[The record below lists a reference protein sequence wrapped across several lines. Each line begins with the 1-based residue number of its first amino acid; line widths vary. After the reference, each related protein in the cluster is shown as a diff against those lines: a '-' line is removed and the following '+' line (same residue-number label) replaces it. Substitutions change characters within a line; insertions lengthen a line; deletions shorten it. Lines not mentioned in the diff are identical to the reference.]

1 LLKEIFRFFAQRHE
15 RFLTMTAELT
25 AIVKRDGDWWIGWIE
40 EIPGANAQE
49 RSKEELLISL
59 RAAAQDIVAI
69 HREVALR
76 QADRD
81 FEEILLAI

>member
-1 LLKEIFRFFAQRHE
+1 
-15 RFLTMTAELT
+15 MTAELT

-59 RAAAQDIVAI
+59 RAAAEDIVAI

>member
-1 LLKEIFRFFAQRHE
+1 
-15 RFLTMTAELT
+15 MTADLT
-25 AIVKRDGDWWIGWIE
+25 AIVKRDGDWWIGWVE

-59 RAAAQDIVAI
+59 RAAAQDIIAI
-69 HREVALR
+69 HREIALR

>member
-1 LLKEIFRFFAQRHE
+1 
-15 RFLTMTAELT
+15 MTAELT

-81 FEEILLAI
+81 FEEILLAM